1 MQEMKAHPPA
11 DGRRYWLDDG
21 NNVRKIVRA
30 LIAISALAFLGS
42 ALYASHGFALE
53 ALFGFHAIYGFIA
66 CVALVMIAK
75 ALRKLLMRPEAYY
88 DDDRY

>member
-1 MQEMKAHPPA
+1 MTAPHPK
-11 DGRRYWLDDG
+11 DERRYWLDDPR
-21 NNVRKIVRA
+21 NVRTIVRA

-42 ALYASHGFALE
+42 ALYSSHGFAIE
-53 ALFGFHAIYGFIA
+53 GVFGFYGVYGFVA

-75 ALRKLLMRPEAYY
+75 AMRTVLMRPETYY